1 MTGKRSHRIIEMK
14 RIMTRSAWLL
24 FGGGLLLT
32 ASGCGGGLTKVR
44 GVVTLDGKPLDR
56 AGVQFVPI
64 GGKGQPAN
72 GITESDGSFHVDT
85 HEPDDGAQP
94 GEYKVVIS
102 KYEIDPV
109 MQQQQIDPS
118 DPKSTAR
125 AYAAAAKVTGKPKK
139 YLVPAIYLREDTTP
153 LRWKVPDDN
162 NKTLELKSAGK

>member
-1 MTGKRSHRIIEMK
+1 MRARAK
-14 RIMTRSAWLL
+14 SALSGVCLL
-24 FGGGLLLT
+24 VVGLLAVTTL
-32 ASGCGGGLTKVR
+32 GCGSRLTKVR

-56 AGVQFVPI
+56 AGVQFLPI

-72 GITESDGSFHVDT
+72 GITENDGSFHVDT
-85 HEPDDGAQP
+85 LAPDDGAWP

-102 KYEIDPV
+102 KYELDPV
-109 MQQQQIDPS
+109 MQQQKIDPS

-153 LRWKVPDDN
+153 LRWKVPDEN
-162 NKTLELKSAGK
+162 NKTLELTSAGK